1 MDHTTDVRRG
11 KLRLYE
17 AWGFPEVW
25 VEVPDRPAPSRPRG
39 RRPGL
44 TIHRLEGGAYRE
56 SAVSPA
62 FPGWRATAIHEAI
75 NEVEPSGW
83 THARLE
89 HLGRTLGA
97 RDGTGP
103 DDDPLLRSL
112 RGESR
117 EEGRREGRAEGPNP
131 SSRHI
136 RRAPPM
142 QRETTLAAAP
152 RARALAE
159 ARVEGIAF
167 AGLSSGAEARARTP
181 RTTPS
186 STPRSCPMKSA
197 FRLLAAAVVSLA
209 AAVAQAADF
218 KPAVVYDMGGKF
230 DKSFNEGVY
239 NGVKR
244 FTEETGI
251 EVAEF
256 EVTNEAQ
263 RQRAMERLVQRGAT
277 VLLGVGFGQADAL
290 SAVAEANPD
299 VRFGI
304 IDVFWLDQPN
314 LRQYSF
320 KEHEGSYLVGVA
332 AAMKSASGT
341 VGFIGGMDVPLIRKF
356 ACGYV
361 QGVKSVGGDVRI
373 LQNMTGTTPAAW
385 NDPVK
390 GGELAQSQIDR
401 GADVIYH
408 AAGGTG
414 IGVIQT
420 TADAGRFAIGVDAN
434 QNYLAPGKVLTSMVK
449 RVDVAAYQHFM
460 DAYEGRFSAGVVQLG
475 LAEGGVDWAVDEH
488 NRDLV
493 SGEIE
498 AAVAAAKKGIISG
511 AITVHNY
518 EDDQSCPF

>member
-1 MDHTTDVRRG
+1 
-11 KLRLYE
+11 
-17 AWGFPEVW
+17 
-25 VEVPDRPAPSRPRG
+25 
-39 RRPGL
+39 
-44 TIHRLEGGAYRE
+44 
-56 SAVSPA
+56 
-62 FPGWRATAIHEAI
+62 
-75 NEVEPSGW
+75 
-83 THARLE
+83 
-89 HLGRTLGA
+89 
-97 RDGTGP
+97 
-103 DDDPLLRSL
+103 
-112 RGESR
+112 
-117 EEGRREGRAEGPNP
+117 
-131 SSRHI
+131 
-136 RRAPPM
+136 
-142 QRETTLAAAP
+142 
-152 RARALAE
+152 
-159 ARVEGIAF
+159 
-167 AGLSSGAEARARTP
+167 
-181 RTTPS
+181 
-186 STPRSCPMKSA
+186 MKSA
-197 FRLLAAAVVSLA
+197 FRLLAAAAIVLA
-209 AAVAQAADF
+209 AAVAHAAGF

-251 EVAEF
+251 EVVEF

-263 RQRAMERLVQRGAT
+263 RQRAMERLIQRGAT
-277 VLLGVGFGQADAL
+277 VLLGVGFGQADAI

-299 VRFGI
+299 VQFGI
-304 IDVFWLDQPN
+304 IDVFWLDRPN

-332 AAMKSASGT
+332 AAMKSESGT
-341 VGFIGGMDVPLIRKF
+341 VGFVGGMDVPLIRKF

-361 QGVKSVGGDVRI
+361 QGAKSVGSDVQV
-373 LQNMTGTTPAAW
+373 LQNMTGTTPSAW

-401 GADVIYH
+401 GADVVYH

-420 TADAGRFAIGVDAN
+420 TADAGRLAIGVDAN

-460 DAYEGRFSAGVVQLG
+460 DAHKGAFSPGVVQLG

-493 SGEIE
+493 AGEIE
-498 AAVAAAKKGIISG
+498 AAVAAAKEAIISG
-511 AITVHNY
+511 AISVHNY